1 MGSFQEIISDRRRM
15 TFYEEWVEREG
26 LELIKGFFVA
36 DLARVPVRPWKRVGG
51 RAAVIDLDGTGDLV
65 GAYVCEIESGKELK
79 PKRHVY
85 EELVF
90 VVSGRGATSVW
101 YEGRPKQTF
110 EWEPGSLFSIPLNAW
125 HQHFNADGR
134 APARYLAITTAPMVM
149 SHYRQEAF
157 VFENPCVFPERYE
170 EATDYFSRT
179 RRVKAG
185 FTGYRARNVLE
196 TNLVANVHE
205 VQLEPSLRGRG
216 TGGIQID
223 QAGSVLGAHISQVPG
238 GTYTKIHRH
247 GPGAH
252 VLWIEGEGY
261 TLTWPDG
268 APQRQKVDWNPGTM
282 LVPPTWWWHQHC
294 VVSKTPA
301 KHLALKLNATR
312 RPMTHLHDESMTST
326 REGGNQIEY
335 EDFGAELTAEVNEIF
350 MRECA
355 QRGTPVRMDQ
365 PLDF

>member
-1 MGSFQEIISDRRRM
+1 MGSVQEYVSDRRRM
-15 TFYEEWVEREG
+15 TYYEEWVEAEG
-26 LELIKGFFVA
+26 LELIKGFHVD
-36 DLARVPVRPWKRVGG
+36 DLARVAVRPWKRVGG
-51 RAAVIDLDGTGDLV
+51 LAAVIDLEGAGDLV
-65 GAYVCEIESGKELK
+65 GAYICEIDGGKELK

-125 HQHFNADGR
+125 HQHFNVDGH
-134 APARYLAITTAPMVM
+134 APARYLAITTAPMIM

-157 VFENPCVFPERYE
+157 IFDNPCAFADRYE
-170 EATDYFSRT
+170 EANDYFTRSRLI
-179 RRVKAG
+179 RAG
-185 FTGYRARNVLE
+185 FAGYRPRNVLE

-205 VQLEPSLRGRG
+205 VALQPSFRGRG

-223 QAGSVLGAHISQVPG
+223 QAGGVLGAHISQVPG

-268 APQRQKVDWNPGTM
+268 ATKRHKVDWKPLTM

-312 RPMTHLHDESMTST
+312 RPMTHLHDESMKST
-326 REGGNQIEY
+326 REGGNQMEY
-335 EDFGAELTAEVNEIF
+335 EDFGAELTAEVNALFIE
-350 MRECA
+350 ECKK
-355 QRGTPVRMDQ
+355 RGTPVRIDQ